1 MLYCMFTG
9 MFCGILSPST
19 CNYLSSLGT
28 FTIDPDTGEID
39 VVGVLDREHRANYSI
54 DVRATDRDPVSP
66 RHNSTVVEVE
76 VLDVNDNAPVF
87 KVDSYTVD
95 LVEHSSVGKIL
106 LKVGMCSISLQ

>member
-1 MLYCMFTG
+1 MD
-9 MFCGILSPST
+9 ILSPST
-19 CNYLSSLGT
+19 CNSLSSLGT

-106 LKVGMCSISLQ
+106 LKVGMSSISLR